1 MAPATRM
8 KRAAR
13 RQLWLFA
20 IVVVLVAAAWWQ
32 LRSDQLAAPG
42 TLLAIKPDAI
52 TRVDLRVGNAPAEHY
67 AKRDGHWWRVDGS
80 ASDRADDLRLSE
92 LARIAAAPVQSW
104 EQTDSYDLAK
114 IGLSPPQ
121 ATLDL
126 DGQSIQFGGMTAIGQ
141 NAYVQVGD
149 RVGIVSLRYMPR
161 SAQSQN
167 IKAE

>member
-1 MAPATRM
+1 M

-13 RQLWLFA
+13 RQLGLLA
-20 IVVVLVAAAWWQ
+20 AVIVLVAAAWWQ

-52 TRVDLRVGNAPAEHY
+52 TRVDLQVGNAPAEHY

-80 ASDRADDLRLSE
+80 ASNRADDLRLGE
-92 LARIAAAPVQSW
+92 LIRVATAPVQNW
-104 EQTDSYDLAK
+104 ESVNSYDPAK

-126 DGQSIQFGGMTAIGQ
+126 DGQSVQFGGMTAIGQ

-149 RVGIVSLRYMPR
+149 RIGIVSLRYMPR